1 MVRKE
6 IVDFTG
12 ITVGVVLM
20 TVSLNMF
27 LTPNDIAPG
36 GISGLAIIVHS
47 FTGWPVGMLTL
58 AFNIPLFIISILL
71 LGAKFGIKTFYA
83 TFLLGATIDLMSF
96 LPVLTHDYLL
106 AGVYGGILMGIGL
119 GMVFKYNA
127 TTGGTDLA
135 AAILKRFFP
144 QVSIGMLLL
153 IIDAVIIGLAG
164 FVFSAEHAL
173 YALIADAIAIRV
185 IDIIQEGA
193 NDNRAAYV
201 ISDLS
206 DDIEAEILTKLG
218 RGVTSFPGRG
228 GYTGK
233 ERKVLFCVISKN
245 EITQFKEIV
254 KGVDPD
260 AFVVIFQ
267 AHEIMGEGFEE
278 I

>member
-1 MVRKE
+1 MVRKA
-6 IVDFTG
+6 VTDFTG
-12 ITVGVVLM
+12 ITVGVLLM
-20 TVSLNMF
+20 TLSLNMF
-27 LTPNDIAPG
+27 LTPNNIAPG
-36 GISGLAIIVHS
+36 GVSGLAIIIHS
-47 FTGWPVGMLTL
+47 YTGWPVGALTL
-58 AFNIPLFIISILL
+58 AFNIPLFIVSILL
-71 LGAKFGIKTFYA
+71 LGAHFGIKTFYA

-96 LPVLTHDYLL
+96 LPVLTHDDLL
-106 AGVYGGILMGIGL
+106 AGVYGGILMGVGL
-119 GMVFKYNA
+119 GLVFKYNA

-135 AAILKRFFP
+135 AAILRKFFP

-153 IIDAVIIGLAG
+153 ILDAMIIGLAG
-164 FVFSAEHAL
+164 FAFSAELAL

-193 NDNRAAYV
+193 NENRAAYV

-233 ERKVLFCVISKN
+233 ERKVLFCVISRS
-245 EITQFKEIV
+245 EITRFKDIIREI
-254 KGVDPD
+254 DPD

-267 AHEIMGEGFEE
+267 AHEIMGEGFKKM
-278 I
+278 